1 MVLKL
6 ESRFW
11 YEIVCVRQ
19 APSENNIFIG
29 PTTKIK
35 VRTIVGN
42 TVPIT
47 FPFLVLI
54 TQAFHIKVDGVPIN
68 SPK

>member
-19 APSENNIFIG
+19 APSENNIFIS

-47 FPFLVLI
+47 FPFLV
-54 TQAFHIKVDGVPIN
+54 
-68 SPK
+68 